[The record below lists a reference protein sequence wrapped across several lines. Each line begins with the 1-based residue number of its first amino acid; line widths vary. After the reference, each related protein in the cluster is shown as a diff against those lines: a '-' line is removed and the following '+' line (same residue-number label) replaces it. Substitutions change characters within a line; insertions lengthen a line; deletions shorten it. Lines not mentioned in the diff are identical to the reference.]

1 MINSLTALALAPG
14 VFKTTVPFSV
24 QAVTLMVLVPIP
36 ARVIA
41 SSWSLIRASSAGQW
55 VELGDRTL
63 ADNCTIG
70 DYTYTGQNCYLQNSD
85 LKRFISIAAQ
95 VRIGPTNH
103 PYNRASQHVFA
114 YNGTT
119 FGFDQ
124 PDVEFL
130 ANRKQVRTTIGND
143 VWIGHGAI
151 IQAGLTVGDGAVIG
165 SGAVVTHDVEPYT
178 IVGGVS
184 AKKIKDRFPDEIKA
198 DLEKIACWDW
208 SREQLEANYLD
219 FRLPN

>member
-1 MINSLTALALAPG
+1 MHIEFPKLKRDEPTLGEG
-14 VFKTTVPFSV
+14 VQVNKTTF
-24 QAVTLMVLVPIP
+24 
-36 ARVIA
+36 
-41 SSWSLIRASSAGQW
+41 GQW

-85 LKRFISIAAQ
+85 LKSFISIAAQ

-198 DLEKIACWDW
+198 DLEKIAWWDW

-219 FRLPN
+219 FRLPIEEFVQKHLHA